1 MASRKNLLCYMKD
14 CFLAIVKGQEVP
26 EESEAMKLY
35 AHHLAF
41 NEATSESTFQL
52 CLNCMNM
59 REFGISTDP
68 FTRFIQISSLITS
81 ILTISLEFA
90 KVNCLE
96 FDMTLR

>member
-1 MASRKNLLCYMKD
+1 MKD

-68 FTRFIQISSLITS
+68 SPGSFKSP
-81 ILTISLEFA
+81 
-90 KVNCLE
+90 V
-96 FDMTLR
+96 